1 MKKEKSLIIKRGVN
15 FFYIFIIQLIA
26 ICSVGVYGQ
35 NANVPVKLK
44 ISADKKGVSEFYW
57 QGIFGER
64 NLIDKDKKIGGLEL
78 KYRDKTINLNEYLPE
93 IIKSENQNV
102 KILFRLPENLIL
114 TEQFEYSNGELSWN
128 INLTNKGNKELII
141 QDLSF
146 SLPLAS
152 VDEKSGLKAIEN
164 LSPHRSITGNSSF
177 CYWIPFSG
185 EGKVLLMAM
194 QEGTSLE
201 YFTKNY
207 ERFYIHS
214 STSVDRVNDTWRL
227 PSTTGK
233 ISSGKTINYGLKF
246 QVVADVDEVRE
257 KIFQEGGL
265 DVRAVPGMTIP
276 NNLNATCSF
285 RCLDEIKEITA
296 EHKNETRIK
305 KVADKEGNYHIY
317 EFSFTKLGENLI
329 TVKYGKGKL
338 AYLDFFI
345 TESLETLI
353 KKRSTFIT
361 EKQQIRDTTKW
372 YDGLFSIWNMGKSIC
387 LSPDNRDG
395 IDAFIVGGSDD
406 PSNSKPIYIS
416 EKNVVYPDLKEIAAL
431 EYYEKKFVWG
441 GLQRTDK
448 EYPYP
453 YGIYGSENW
462 YENRSGRPFWSD
474 TIVGYNSGGWG
485 KERMWR
491 TFDYVTHLGTY
502 FNLYLIARDNPEM
515 VNYLNASGYLERAYR
530 TAMAFFEIPYNI
542 KMGEKW
548 SFHGWCDW
556 AYKQGNFHEKYII
569 PLISELEKHGKVEK
583 ADKLRREWEKKV
595 KYMIYDDDWPFGSE
609 MYVDRT
615 AFESSYYIAE
625 YAKENRM
632 IPDEQLWFD
641 KNKQVW
647 YSHPVISDSAT
658 NSFMKKQLLG
668 NLALRNYI
676 EPGYNILGSAYTLW
690 YYMDYMSQMGG
701 AAILDYA
708 VKFSNDPAKFINI
721 GYNSMLSAYAL
732 MNTGENG
739 NGYWYPNKE
748 NDGAA
753 GWIFTGWQH
762 DSWNKRRGPK
772 EICGEVDHGFTG
784 AVHSIATYVIN
795 DPVFGLIA
803 YGGNLINTVKSYG
816 IIPQDGVRRKLFV
829 QNSNK
834 FLLIEMLQDGFKKD
848 TEIRISKDL
857 SSINFSVENRIQKQH
872 ECTISL
878 TGLEIGNYQ
887 YLINGQEIGSFK
899 IADEKSPSFV
909 KFSVEK
915 EYSKIQIIKI

>member
-1 MKKEKSLIIKRGVN
+1 MKRAITSIVKRVIIL
-15 FFYIFIIQLIA
+15 FYILVIQLVA
-26 ICSVGVYGQ
+26 FCSVGVFGQ

-44 ISADKKGVSEFYW
+44 LSADKKGISEFYW
-57 QGIFGER
+57 NGIFGSR
-64 NLIDKDKKIGGLEL
+64 NLIDKNKIFGELEL
-78 KYRDKTINLNEYLPE
+78 KYRDKSISLKDYLPE
-93 IIKSENQNV
+93 IIKSGSDNIE
-102 KILFRLPENLIL
+102 ILFRLPENLIL
-114 TEQFEYSNGELSWN
+114 TEQFAYSDGKMSWN
-128 INLTNKGNKELII
+128 IDLTNKDKQELTI

-146 SLPLAS
+146 SLPIAA
-152 VDEKSGLKAIEN
+152 VDQNSELKAVEN

-185 EGKVLLMAM
+185 EGDILLMTM
-194 QEGTSLE
+194 RDGTSLE
-201 YFTKNY
+201 YFTKDY
-207 ERFYIHS
+207 QQLYIHS
-214 STSVDRVNDTWRL
+214 STIVDRINDTWRL
-227 PSTTGK
+227 PATTGK
-233 ISSGKTINYGLKF
+233 IPSGATKKYGLKF
-246 QVVADVDEVRE
+246 HVVADADEVRE
-257 KIFQEGGL
+257 KLYQEGGL
-265 DVRAVPGMTIP
+265 GVRAIPGMTIP
-276 NNLNATCSF
+276 KNLNATCSF
-285 RCLDEIKEITA
+285 RCLDGIKEITA

-305 KVADKEGNYHIY
+305 NIADKVGNHHIY

-338 AYLDFFI
+338 AYIDFFV
-345 TESLETLI
+345 TEPLETLI
-353 KKRSTFIT
+353 KKRADFIT
-361 EKQQIRDTTKW
+361 EKQQIRDTSKW
-372 YDGLFSIWNMGKSIC
+372 YDGLYSIWNMEKSIC

-395 IDAFIVGGSDD
+395 LDAFIVGGSDD

-416 EKNVVYPDLKEIAAL
+416 EKNVVYPNPKEIAAL

-462 YENRSGRPFWSD
+462 HENRSGE
-474 TIVGYNSGGWG
+474 IAGYNSGGWG

-491 TFDYVTHLGTY
+491 TFDYVTHIGTY

-515 VNYLNASGYLERAYR
+515 VTYLNASGYLERAYR
-530 TAMAFFEIPYNI
+530 TAMAFFEVPYNI

-556 AYKQGNFHEKYII
+556 AYKQGNFHERYIL
-569 PLISELEKHGKVEK
+569 PLITELEKHGEVEK

-595 KYMIYDDDWPFGSE
+595 KYMIYDDEWPFGSE

-632 IPDEQLWFD
+632 LPDELLWYD

-658 NSFMKKQLLG
+658 NVFMKKQLLG

-676 EPGYNILGSAYTLW
+676 EPGYNILGSGYTLW

-732 MNTGENG
+732 MNTGETG

-784 AVHSIATYVIN
+784 AVHSLATYIVN

-803 YGGNLINTVKSYG
+803 YGGNLLNTDKSYG
-816 IIPQDGVRRKLFV
+816 IIPQDGVRRKLYF
-829 QNSNK
+829 QNGNK
-834 FLLIEMLQDGFKKD
+834 FLQIEMLQDGFKKD

-857 SSINFSVENRIQKQH
+857 SSISFSVENRTQKQH

-878 TGLEIGNYQ
+878 AGLKRGDYQ
-887 YLINGQEIGSFK
+887 YLENGQEIGRFK
-899 IADEKSPSFV
+899 IADEISPSIV

-915 EYSKIQIIKI
+915 EYSQIQIIKLKNQ